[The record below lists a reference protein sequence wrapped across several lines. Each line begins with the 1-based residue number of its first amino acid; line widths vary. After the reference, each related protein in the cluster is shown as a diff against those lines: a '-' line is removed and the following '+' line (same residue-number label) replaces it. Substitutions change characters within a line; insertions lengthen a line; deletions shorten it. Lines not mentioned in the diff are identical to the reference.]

1 MHLIEITDLSAE
13 LGLSSR
19 TLRYY
24 EEAGLIASIRPQFE
38 KYRYYDEQN
47 VQRLRQIIVLRE
59 MQIPIKEIA
68 RIYESCEMSAIT
80 QAFVDKISE
89 IDSEITALSDLKRVI
104 NDFIQKMIE
113 KGIKHISALSLLY
126 EEMDKQLELIEG
138 QKPITYEMLENI
150 SERLSK
156 PVDPAIIRI
165 PEMRMLTSFLK
176 SSPCTSDVDG
186 F

>member
-1 MHLIEITDLSAE
+1 M
-13 LGLSSR
+13 
-19 TLRYY
+19 
-24 EEAGLIASIRPQFE
+24 
-38 KYRYYDEQN
+38 
-47 VQRLRQIIVLRE
+47 
-59 MQIPIKEIA
+59 
-68 RIYESCEMSAIT
+68 
-80 QAFVDKISE
+80 DKISE

>member
-47 VQRLRQIIVLRE
+47 VQRLRQIIVLRK
-59 MQIPIKEIA
+59 MQIPIKE
-68 RIYESCEMSAIT
+68 IYESCEMSAIT

>member
-47 VQRLRQIIVLRE
+47 VQRLRQIIVLRK

-68 RIYESCEMSAIT
+68 RIYESCEM
-80 QAFVDKISE
+80 
-89 IDSEITALSDLKRVI
+89 
-104 NDFIQKMIE
+104 
-113 KGIKHISALSLLY
+113 
-126 EEMDKQLELIEG
+126 
-138 QKPITYEMLENI
+138 
-150 SERLSK
+150 
-156 PVDPAIIRI
+156 
-165 PEMRMLTSFLK
+165 
-176 SSPCTSDVDG
+176 
-186 F
+186 